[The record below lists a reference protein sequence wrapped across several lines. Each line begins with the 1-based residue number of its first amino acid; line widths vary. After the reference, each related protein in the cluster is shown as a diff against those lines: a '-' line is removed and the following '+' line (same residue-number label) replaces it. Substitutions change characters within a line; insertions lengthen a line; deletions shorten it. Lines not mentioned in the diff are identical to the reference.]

1 MNKIMVMTKEIYN
14 DLVDYTG
21 QLYEKPIGRIG
32 KRELRKESIAFLQN
46 YISFVM
52 APGVVSKTTQIYLK
66 SSSGSVAAAI
76 RSYNQDAGEG
86 NQINFKTASAAVD
99 YDRKKLLELFNSNDD
114 MLYNVIYVR
123 NFDITGYR
131 RLLQLAKLK
140 YGIGQSLN
148 EKIILKLNQNHYCPT
163 LSDEDFDD
171 LIQKLVTY
179 SKRIISEVEETMS
192 ADAVGYFNHLQFSD
206 NLSEIDMERLQQ
218 IKMLL

>member
-1 MNKIMVMTKEIYN
+1 MNKTMVMTKEIYN

-32 KRELRKESIAFLQN
+32 KRELRKESVAFLQN

-86 NQINFKTASAAVD
+86 NQINLKTASAAVD
-99 YDRKKLLELFNSNDD
+99 YDRKKLLKLFNSNDD

-179 SKRIISEVEETMS
+179 SKRIISEVEETMNT
-192 ADAVGYFNHLQFSD
+192 DAAGYFNHLQFSD